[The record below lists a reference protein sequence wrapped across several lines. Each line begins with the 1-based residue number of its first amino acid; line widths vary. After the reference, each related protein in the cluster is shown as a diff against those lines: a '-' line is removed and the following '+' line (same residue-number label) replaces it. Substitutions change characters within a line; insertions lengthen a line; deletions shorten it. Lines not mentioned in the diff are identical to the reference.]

1 MKKIKKKIGAYFQLM
16 RKQRTALQV
25 QKRYFMELS
34 KNKDFKEKLEKL
46 AKNILKNKTINKT
59 IREKIKNLVGNNSKI
74 TANVEY
80 LISLIE
86 NNLSEYYNIRG
97 EIKEYIGEEM
107 LDEIIK
113 SIRKRIIDI
122 NESKE
127 NVNLVITEIVK
138 EILEEF
144 RKVGEEEKEKKEG
157 DSIEDY
163 ISERFW
169 KLKED
174 NDLLNFKQTKEI
186 EKVKIGKEIY
196 LRIKDGISEFFTLPI
211 IEDEIFKLD
220 EDKIFKLN
228 KERQKMLQEK
238 ILKRAIRLT
247 EREKEATYWRLK
259 KTNISIHDLVSNWEG
274 NQWGIIKDKKIFA
287 KDIKNIFLKPVDNQ
301 LKLQEREYIKDLKDE
316 RHIFIVSLEEVKI
329 GNGNYWMLKGIVR
342 KEESIFL
349 KNLEKNKTQIRDD
362 ILIKDVL
369 LELRKK
375 DKMLERLLRKDWE
388 KIKVKLK
395 GTYWRWKSPVVVPT
409 YPRSEIKLYSNGIK
423 VPFSISRREVLN
435 SWEYYSKF
443 YKSEIKEGK
452 KTKIPRS
459 REDEEIIKEILEKAR
474 FIANGEKNK
483 QDCKY
488 KTLAKLTIEELQ
500 MEEKGRFY
508 LEYLFYMHL
517 IRKPRIEIYR
527 YFEPEDIKQIKKY
540 VNSIKKDE
548 GLSLQEKIEKIINKI
563 INIVKKN
570 ISNEKE
576 ISEKFEEF
584 LRVYLP
590 DTLRKLF
597 KKHKVIVK

>member
-16 RKQRTALQV
+16 RKQRTTLQV

-46 AKNILKNKTINKT
+46 AKNILENKT

-86 NNLSEYYNIRG
+86 NNLSEYYNICD
-97 EIKEYIGEEM
+97 EIKEYIREEI

-122 NESKE
+122 NESEE
-127 NVNLVITEIVK
+127 NVNLVITEIAK

-144 RKVGEEEKEKKEG
+144 KKVGEEEKEKKEG

-174 NDLLNFKQTKEI
+174 SDLLNFKQIKGI

-196 LRIKDGISEFFTLPI
+196 LRIKDGISESFTLPI

-228 KERQKMLQEK
+228 NEKQKMLKEK

-259 KTNISIHDLVSNWEG
+259 KTNISIHDLVSWEG
-274 NQWGIIKDKKIFA
+274 NQWCIIKDKKIFA
-287 KDIKNIFLKPVDNQ
+287 KDIKNIFFKPVDNQ

-316 RHIFIVSLEEVKI
+316 RHIFIVGLEEVKI

-369 LELRKK
+369 LELGKK
-375 DKMLERLLRKDWE
+375 DKMLKRLLRKDWE
-388 KIKVKLK
+388 KIKVKLR
-395 GTYWRWKSPVVVPT
+395 GTYWRWKSSPVVPI
-409 YPRSEIKLYSNGIK
+409 YPRSEIKLYSSGIK
-423 VPFSISRREVLN
+423 VPFGVSRREILN
-435 SWEYYSKF
+435 SLEYYSKF
-443 YKSEIKEGK
+443 YKSEIKEAK
-452 KTKIPRS
+452 KIKIPRS
-459 REDEEIIKEILEKAR
+459 REDEEIIKEILEIAR
-474 FIANGEKNK
+474 FIANREKNK
-483 QDCKY
+483 QACKY

-500 MEEKGRFY
+500 REEKGRFY

-517 IRKPRIEIYR
+517 IRKPRIEIYS
-527 YFEPEDIKQIKKY
+527 YFEPEAIKQIKKY
-540 VNSIKKDE
+540 VKSIKKDE
-548 GLSLQEKIEKIINKI
+548 GLTLQERIGKI

-570 ISNEKE
+570 INNEKE